1 MYFISTLKEK
11 TTISIKLHVV
21 LYYFINPFEK
31 QRTESNMT
39 IDVHNLCKQIIE
51 LDSTIR
57 FAGIPNKFGKQIVVE
72 YRKGLTPLLTDIE
85 SELYAVESVMRMNT
99 RKDYESKLG
108 KPIYSFTLYEKIK
121 RTTISLDNKD
131 YPILMV
137 SFDTEADHESII
149 LNKIIPFVKKE
160 LSRY

>member
-1 MYFISTLKEK
+1 
-11 TTISIKLHVV
+11 
-21 LYYFINPFEK
+21 
-31 QRTESNMT
+31 MT
-39 IDVHNLCKQIIE
+39 MDMHNLCKQIIE

-72 YRKGLTPLLTDIE
+72 YRKGLAPLLTDSE
-85 SELYAVESVMRMNT
+85 SELYAIESVIRMNT

-137 SFDTEADHESII
+137 SFDTDADHESII
-149 LNKIIPFVKKE
+149 LNKIIPFVKNE
-160 LSRY
+160 LGK

>member
-1 MYFISTLKEK
+1 
-11 TTISIKLHVV
+11 
-21 LYYFINPFEK
+21 
-31 QRTESNMT
+31 MT
-39 IDVHNLCKQIIE
+39 IDMHNLCKQIIE

-72 YRKGLTPLLTDIE
+72 YRKGLAPLLSDSE
-85 SELYAVESVMRMNT
+85 SELYAIESVIRMNT

-137 SFDTEADHESII
+137 SFDTDADHESII
-149 LNKIIPFVKKE
+149 LNKIIPFVKNE
-160 LSRY
+160 IAR

>member
-1 MYFISTLKEK
+1 MD
-11 TTISIKLHVV
+11 
-21 LYYFINPFEK
+21 
-31 QRTESNMT
+31 M
-39 IDVHNLCKQIIE
+39 HNLCKQIIE

-72 YRKGLTPLLTDIE
+72 YRKDLAPLLTDSE
-85 SELYAVESVMRMNT
+85 SELYAIESVIRMNT

-137 SFDTEADHESII
+137 SFDTDADHESII
-149 LNKIIPFVKKE
+149 LNKIIPFVKNE
-160 LSRY
+160 LGK

>member
-1 MYFISTLKEK
+1 MT
-11 TTISIKLHVV
+11 
-21 LYYFINPFEK
+21 
-31 QRTESNMT
+31 T

-51 LDSTIR
+51 LDSAIR
-57 FAGIPNKFGKQIVVE
+57 FVGIPNKFGKQIVVE
-72 YRKGLTPLLTDIE
+72 YRKDLVALLTDTE

-99 RKDYESKLG
+99 RKDFESKLG

-137 SFDTEADHESII
+137 SFDTGADHESIV
-149 LNKIIPFVKKE
+149 LNKIIPFVKND
-160 LSRY
+160 LA

>member
-1 MYFISTLKEK
+1 
-11 TTISIKLHVV
+11 
-21 LYYFINPFEK
+21 
-31 QRTESNMT
+31 MT

-72 YRKGLTPLLTDIE
+72 YRKGLTPLLTDTE

-108 KPIYSFTLYEKIK
+108 KPIYSFTLYEKLK
-121 RTTISLDNKD
+121 RTTISLDNND

-137 SFDTEADHESII
+137 SFDIEADHESII

>member
-1 MYFISTLKEK
+1 
-11 TTISIKLHVV
+11 
-21 LYYFINPFEK
+21 
-31 QRTESNMT
+31 MT

-51 LDSTIR
+51 LDSSIR

-72 YRKGLTPLLTDIE
+72 YRKGLTPLLTDTE
-85 SELYAVESVMRMNT
+85 SELHAVESVMRMNT

-108 KPIYSFTLYEKIK
+108 KPIYSFTLYEKLK

-131 YPILMV
+131 YPVLMV

-160 LSRY
+160 LSEY

>member
-1 MYFISTLKEK
+1 
-11 TTISIKLHVV
+11 
-21 LYYFINPFEK
+21 
-31 QRTESNMT
+31 MT
-39 IDVHNLCKQIIE
+39 IDVHNMCKQIIE
-51 LDSTIR
+51 LDSAIR
-57 FAGIPNKFGKQIVVE
+57 FVGIPNKFGKQIVVE
-72 YRKGLTPLLTDIE
+72 YRKGLTPLLTDTE
-85 SELYAVESVMRMNT
+85 SELYAVESVMRMNN

-160 LSRY
+160 LSGY

>member
-1 MYFISTLKEK
+1 
-11 TTISIKLHVV
+11 
-21 LYYFINPFEK
+21 
-31 QRTESNMT
+31 MT
-39 IDVHNLCKQIIE
+39 IDVHNMCKQIIE
-51 LDSTIR
+51 LDSAIR
-57 FAGIPNKFGKQIVVE
+57 FVGIPNKFGKQIVVE
-72 YRKGLTPLLTDIE
+72 YRKGLTPLLTDTE
-85 SELYAVESVMRMNT
+85 SELYAVESVMRMNN

-149 LNKIIPFVKKE
+149 LNKILPFVKNE
-160 LSRY
+160 LAG